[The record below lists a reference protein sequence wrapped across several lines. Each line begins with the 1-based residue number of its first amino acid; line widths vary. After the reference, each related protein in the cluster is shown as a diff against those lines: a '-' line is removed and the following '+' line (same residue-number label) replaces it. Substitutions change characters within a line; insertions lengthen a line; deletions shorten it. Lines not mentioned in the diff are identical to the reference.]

1 MTNAYLHL
9 SDCNKALGTTWW
21 WLFTR
26 HQLLPVEKLHD
37 MHCYKYELSVV
48 PFWLVIPFVCSPPR
62 GFRLSVSVKINSGIN
77 NLSKIRCI
85 QNVLGALRPTHL
97 HDYCIY
103 FALPRVLACHIICM
117 SRYVLRRRHSASARS
132 SPSAPCAAP
141 VCLATQF

>member
-1 MTNAYLHL
+1 MRRAHTAFIARSEPRGDGCSRATSSCRWKSYQH
-9 SDCNKALGTTWW
+9 
-21 WLFTR
+21 
-26 HQLLPVEKLHD
+26 

-48 PFWLVIPFVCSPPR
+48 PFWLVIPFVCTPPR
-62 GFRLSVSVKINSGIN
+62 GFRLSASVKINSGIN